1 MCRSHIVEPSSRCP
15 PQREKDPDRRTLQGV
30 NAWTALLGLVA
41 GLLLV
46 WVIMVIALLVMAR
59 RQGDPT
65 RLRDALRLI
74 PDVLRLLRRLAADP
88 TLPRGVRWRLSAL
101 VVYLVLPI
109 DLVPDFIPVI
119 GYADDAVV
127 VALGLRW
134 VVRAA
139 GADAIDRHWTG
150 TPDGLRVVR
159 RLAGASN

>member
-1 MCRSHIVEPSSRCP
+1 MCCSHMIEPPSVRS
-15 PQREKDPDRRTLQGV
+15 PQRGSTHDAVVLTAV
-30 NAWTALLGLVA
+30 NVWTALVGLAA

-46 WVIMVIALLVMAR
+46 WVIMVVVLLVVAR

-74 PDVLRLLRRLAADP
+74 PDVMRLLRRLAADP

-101 VVYLVLPI
+101 LVYLVLPI

-119 GYADDAVV
+119 GYADDAVI

-139 GADAIDRHWTG
+139 GVDALDRHWTG
-150 TPDGLRVVR
+150 TEDGLRVVK
-159 RLAGASN
+159 RLAGAHP